1 MAGSIY
7 SLIYRSYAR
16 PPWIGD
22 KTLREIVQE
31 AHAFNTEHDV
41 SGILIFS
48 DGVFVQVLEGGTANI
63 LQLTARIAADRRNER
78 LRVLWHGMV
87 PERQFPDWSMG
98 CFDMTD
104 APAASNPV
112 PEAVM
117 RRGGE
122 GPAWTNEMT
131 QSLISFYRDNRVS
144 GLSPMFQQMRRLS

>member
-1 MAGSIY
+1 VAGSLY

-22 KTLREIVQE
+22 KSLRDIVEE
-31 AHAFNTEHDV
+31 AHAFNSEHDV
-41 SGILIFS
+41 TGVLIFS
-48 DGVFVQVLEGGTANI
+48 DGVFVQVLEGGTATI

-78 LRVLWHGMV
+78 LRVLWHGLV

-104 APAASNPV
+104 VPSGDNPV
-112 PEAVM
+112 PQAVM

-122 GPAWTNEMT
+122 GPVWTDQMT
-131 QSLISFYRDNRVS
+131 EELISFYRENRVS
-144 GLSPMFQQMRRLS
+144 GLAPMFQQMRRLS